1 MDTKQAYQKEAEARL
16 EKLDARMAEM
26 RAKADQASA
35 EVKAKYYE
43 HLGTLAQRRETAKQ
57 QLDAF
62 KASSGAAWEN
72 IRTGVDAA
80 FSELQT
86 AFDKAVAQFK

>member
-1 MDTKQAYQKEAEARL
+1 METKQAYQKEAEARL
-16 EKLDARMAEM
+16 EKLDAQMTEM

-43 HLGTLAQRRETAKQ
+43 QLGMLAQRRETAKK

-62 KASSGAAWEN
+62 KASSEAAWEN
-72 IRTGVDAA
+72 VKTGVDAA

-86 AFDKAVAQFK
+86 AFDKAMSQFK